1 MAVKKRKSTMQ
12 KVIQVFVVFMLAL
25 MILSSLVVLLSA
37 IQF

>member
-1 MAVKKRKSTMQ
+1 MAAKKRKSTMQ

-37 IQF
+37 F